1 LIDSEDDGN
10 ASFSGA
16 VLSVADVELLKSLQV
31 FFERFAEENNTDL
44 RFDAAIARKRVGEI
58 ERRIGKFDE
67 ATDSFAKALRDLGRL
82 RSKLS
87 DAESK
92 APVGGVAD
100 TGGNS
105 SSVISIDAVV
115 REELLCRES
124 LIAIF
129 SQRGMMPRAVA
140 ELEAAKRLL
149 REYPKFG
156 ESDEGVFALASLLNQ
171 MSSASARLAFERLS
185 NDRRRRFGGGLM
197 QRSGGGKPDAVAP
210 QQRMRLERDLIGNT
224 ESIGLLERLC
234 TNESE
239 SANNPSASSN
249 AASSNTASIKASSSE
264 SPSIIDYRLALART
278 YRDRMGLCRILGNA
292 SEADIAFEKAENSFK
307 ELMAHKQDSVVLKYE
322 LANLYACNLTN
333 GSLDEKYLKESMK
346 LVEEILSEQP
356 SVPEYQ
362 TLFANLLVRSAW
374 QDYSNNIEGVPLV
387 ERVEGS
393 VAKFQ
398 QAISIHESLVE
409 RFPDIPIYSLHLLQA
424 TSQLSEY
431 YGTIRRPERAR
442 QVMSQ
447 AVEIAEKLAK
457 SGTSPPFVKTILER
471 MRERRSVLENR
482 QEPTK
487 NP

>member
-1 LIDSEDDGN
+1 
-10 ASFSGA
+10 
-16 VLSVADVELLKSLQV
+16 
-31 FFERFAEENNTDL
+31 
-44 RFDAAIARKRVGEI
+44 
-58 ERRIGKFDE
+58 
-67 ATDSFAKALRDLGRL
+67 
-82 RSKLS
+82 
-87 DAESK
+87 
-92 APVGGVAD
+92 
-100 TGGNS
+100 
-105 SSVISIDAVV
+105 
-115 REELLCRES
+115 
-124 LIAIF
+124 
-129 SQRGMMPRAVA
+129 
-140 ELEAAKRLL
+140 
-149 REYPKFG
+149 
-156 ESDEGVFALASLLNQ
+156 
-171 MSSASARLAFERLS
+171 
-185 NDRRRRFGGGLM
+185 
-197 QRSGGGKPDAVAP
+197 
-210 QQRMRLERDLIGNT
+210 
-224 ESIGLLERLC
+224 
-234 TNESE
+234 
-239 SANNPSASSN
+239 
-249 AASSNTASIKASSSE
+249 
-264 SPSIIDYRLALART
+264 
-278 YRDRMGLCRILGNA
+278 MGLCRILGNA

-362 TLFANLLVRSAW
+362 TLLANLLVRSAW

-387 ERVEGS
+387 ERIEGS

-409 RFPDIPIYSLHLLQA
+409 RFPDIPVYSLHLLQA

-471 MRERRSVLENR
+471 MRERRSALENR